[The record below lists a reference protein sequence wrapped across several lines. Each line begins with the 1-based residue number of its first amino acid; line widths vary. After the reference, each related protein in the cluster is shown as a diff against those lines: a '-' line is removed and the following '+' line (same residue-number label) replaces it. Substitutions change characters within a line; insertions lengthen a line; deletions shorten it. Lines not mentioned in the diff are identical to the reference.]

1 MKKVWILILT
11 GILLILVSVDAC
23 AQPTLQEGKSST
35 SYTTADGNPIISF
48 KNKSFYGGQSLPVYS
63 GPGYEYYRA
72 SNGWAKVSTDEA
84 IWAAGRED
92 NWVLIL
98 YEISRG
104 YRVGYIDRSTLQ
116 YTLSADELSFSYTSA
131 KISQSCS
138 MTQDPISANGKAIV
152 SLSSGDQVTYLAD
165 YYDKESWAYIEVKA
179 SGEWVRGFVPLN
191 CISR

>member
-1 MKKVWILILT
+1 MKKAWALILM
-11 GILLILVSVDAC
+11 GIFLILASVSAC
-23 AQPTLQEGKSST
+23 AQPILQEGKSST
-35 SYTTADGNPIISF
+35 SYTAANGKPTIVF
-48 KNKSFYGGQSLPVYS
+48 RNKSFYGGQSLPVYS

-84 IWAAGRED
+84 IWAAGREGD
-92 NWVLIL
+92 WVLIL
-98 YEISRG
+98 YEISSG

-138 MTQDPISANGKAIV
+138 MTQDPISANGKEIV
-152 SLSSGDQVTYLAD
+152 SLSSGDKVTYLAD
-165 YYDKESWAYIEVKA
+165 YYDKEDWAYVEVKA
-179 SGEWVRGFVPLN
+179 SGEWVRGFVPLD